1 VVSEHDQAQRSHPEV
16 FVIRLM
22 RLLVVN
28 AGAALL
34 LSGCSGR
41 PPVIEPTPNGA
52 VVKSARTG
60 LYTKAVLTKKDPD
73 TFLAD
78 DGTICRVPADR
89 FRDTAVHTL
98 VYCNW
103 Q

>member
-1 VVSEHDQAQRSHPEV
+1 MGEGDQAPNFHAEV
-16 FVIRLM
+16 FVRRLM
-22 RLLVVN
+22 LFLVVN
-28 AGAALL
+28 AGVALL
-34 LSGCSGR
+34 FSGCGPR

-52 VVKSARTG
+52 VVRSARIG
-60 LYTKAVLTKKDPD
+60 LYTKAVLAKKEPD
-73 TFLAD
+73 TFLAE

-89 FRDTAVHTL
+89 FRDTAAHTL